1 MSKLICWKWYHYLRA
16 KAIIYLLK
24 INDNMDLMVFLRSSR
39 NSENIVSSLQ
49 KQYQNFLTK
58 HPDGRISRGSFHDM
72 MKVKGLLVW
81 NIQVAY
87 SFQNDQFNLLKRR
100 NAILGLT
107 QKSLSVTYSAC
118 MIQTRCVPSTM
129 CNEELNNCLEEKNI
143 FNAIECCYP
152 LAEAK

>member
-1 MSKLICWKWYHYLRA
+1 MEMSKLICWKWYQNLRA
-16 KAIIYLLK
+16 MATIYLLK
-24 INDNMDLMVFLRSSR
+24 INDDVDLMVFLRSSR
-39 NSENIVSSLQ
+39 NSANIVLSLQ

-72 MKVKGLLVW
+72 MKVKGPLVW

-107 QKSLSVTYSAC
+107 RKSLSVTYFAC
-118 MIQTRCVPSTM
+118 MIQTRWVPSM
-129 CNEELNNCLEEKNI
+129 CNAELNNCLEEKTS
-143 FNAIECCYP
+143 
-152 LAEAK
+152 LMQLSVVTL

>member
-72 MKVKGLLVW
+72 MKVKGFLVW
-81 NIQVAY
+81 NIQVEY
-87 SFQNDQFNLLKRR
+87 SFQNDQLNLL
-100 NAILGLT
+100 
-107 QKSLSVTYSAC
+107 VTK
-118 MIQTRCVPSTM
+118 
-129 CNEELNNCLEEKNI
+129 E
-143 FNAIECCYP
+143 CYP
-152 LAEAK
+152 GTDTEKLERHIFRMYDTNEVRAFYV

>member
-1 MSKLICWKWYHYLRA
+1 MSKLISWKWYHYPRA
-16 KAIIYLLK
+16 TAIIYLLK
-24 INDNMDLMVFLRSSR
+24 INDDIDLMVFFLKLQKKWK
-39 NSENIVSSLQ
+39 VCLSLQ

-72 MKVKGLLVW
+72 MKVKGPLVW

-107 QKSLSVTYSAC
+107 RKSLSVTYFAC
-118 MIQTRCVPSTM
+118 MIQTRCVMQSS
-129 CNEELNNCLEEKNI
+129 I
-143 FNAIECCYP
+143 IV
-152 LAEAK
+152 